1 MHCAKAPCVEV
12 CPVKASYYRDDG
24 IVMMDYD
31 RCIGCRYCEVACP
44 YEARSFNWKDFDGP
58 NPAVPEWGQPEIERR
73 PRGVVEKCSFCY
85 QRIDRGLSLGLQPGV
100 DADATPACCVVCP
113 TGARV
118 FGDLNDPEFAG
129 QPAPEQQRHL
139 PLARR
144 TWGQSRACT
153 TSRRSDQDGGVMF
166 KQLNIL
172 RSRIRISPWLIWL
185 AVLSSL
191 LVAAS
196 VGGLMV
202 FSRGLWLTNLTDRV
216 PWGLWITL
224 DLSSIALSAGAFSL
238 CAAVY
243 LIGLKRYE
251 PIARTATFVGLIGYT
266 MAMLSLLLDIGRPD
280 RFWHALVYW
289 NGHSLL
295 WEVTM
300 CVMLYLTVLIL
311 ESMPIFAHLDWLK
324 RRFPA
329 IAGKMSRV
337 HHYAPYL
344 AIAGLA
350 LSSLHQSS
358 LGGVYG
364 VLKAR
369 PIWYKPEMTVLFML
383 SAIIGGIALTLFASM
398 LSARLTARARTN
410 DLLIERVARFLAWA
424 LVGYLYF
431 RFWDVFAQHY
441 TYEPGRTEGMELL
454 TGGPLS
460 FNFWV
465 LEMLLG
471 SSGARVMLLNPR
483 TRQHPFWR
491 MAALALVVIGVIAY
505 RWDTNLSGLLV
516 VMPYIPGQLAVSYA
530 SYSPSL
536 IEIVTATGN
545 RCLRA
550 ARLFAR
556 SSLLGRRR
564 PSHSDRSS

>member
-1 MHCAKAPCVEV
+1 MVRQLKL
-12 CPVKASYYRDDG
+12 R
-24 IVMMDYD
+24 
-31 RCIGCRYCEVACP
+31 
-44 YEARSFNWKDFDGP
+44 
-58 NPAVPEWGQPEIERR
+58 
-73 PRGVVEKCSFCY
+73 
-85 QRIDRGLSLGLQPGV
+85 LSRFP
-100 DADATPACCVVCP
+100 
-113 TGARV
+113 
-118 FGDLNDPEFAG
+118 
-129 QPAPEQQRHL
+129 
-139 PLARR
+139 
-144 TWGQSRACT
+144 
-153 TSRRSDQDGGVMF
+153 
-166 KQLNIL
+166 
-172 RSRIRISPWLIWL
+172 ISPWLMWL
-185 AVLSSL
+185 GFLGLL
-191 LVAAS
+191 LVAALIAG
-196 VGGLMV
+196 VMV
-202 FSRGLWLTNLTDRV
+202 FWRGLSLTNLTDRV
-216 PWGLWITL
+216 PWGLWITI

-300 CVMLYLTVLIL
+300 CVMLYLAVLIL
-311 ESMPIFAHLDWLK
+311 ESMPIFARLDWLK
-324 RRFPA
+324 KRFPG
-329 IAGKMSRV
+329 IADRMSRV

-344 AIAGLA
+344 AVAGLA

-369 PIWYKPEMTVLFML
+369 PVWYKPEMTVLFML

-398 LSARLTARARTN
+398 LSARLTRRARIN
-410 DLLIERVARFLAWA
+410 DILIERVAHFVAWA

-441 TYEPGRTEGMELL
+441 TFEPGRTEGMALL

-471 SSGARVMLLNPR
+471 AAIPMVMLLTPY
-483 TRQHPFWR
+483 TRRHPFWR
-491 MAALALVVIGVIAY
+491 MLALGLVVIGVIAY

-516 VMPYIPGQLAVSYA
+516 VMPYLPGQQSIAYA
-530 SYSPSL
+530 SYVPSL
-536 IEIVTATGN
+536 VEVVAGLGVIAYGLLAFSLGVRYLNVVNHRLTIEERETAPAS
-545 RCLRA
+545 LRETVPA
-550 ARLFAR
+550 
-556 SSLLGRRR
+556 
-564 PSHSDRSS
+564 

>member
-1 MHCAKAPCVEV
+1 MLRHLKFQMPHL
-12 CPVKASYYRDDG
+12 
-24 IVMMDYD
+24 
-31 RCIGCRYCEVACP
+31 
-44 YEARSFNWKDFDGP
+44 
-58 NPAVPEWGQPEIERR
+58 
-73 PRGVVEKCSFCY
+73 
-85 QRIDRGLSLGLQPGV
+85 RISAWNLWLGFLGL
-100 DADATPACCVVCP
+100 
-113 TGARV
+113 
-118 FGDLNDPEFAG
+118 
-129 QPAPEQQRHL
+129 
-139 PLARR
+139 
-144 TWGQSRACT
+144 
-153 TSRRSDQDGGVMF
+153 
-166 KQLNIL
+166 
-172 RSRIRISPWLIWL
+172 
-185 AVLSSL
+185 L
-191 LVAAS
+191 LVAAL
-196 VGGLMV
+196 VAGLQV
-202 FSRGLWLTNLTDRV
+202 LVRGLWLTNLTDRV
-216 PWGLWITL
+216 PWGLWITI

-289 NGHSLL
+289 NGNSLL

-300 CVMLYLTVLIL
+300 CVMLYLAVLIL
-311 ESMPIFAHLDWLK
+311 ESMPIFAKMDWLK
-324 RRFPA
+324 SRFPS
-329 IAGKMSRV
+329 ITEKMSRV

-344 AIAGLA
+344 AIAGLV

-398 LSARLTARARTN
+398 LSARLTRRARIN
-410 DLLIERVARFLAWA
+410 DLLVERVAHFVAWA
-424 LVGYLYF
+424 LAGYLYF

-441 TYEPGRTEGMELL
+441 TYEPGRTEGLELL

-471 SSGARVMLLNPR
+471 ALVPAVMLLTPY
-483 TRQHPFWR
+483 TRRHPFWR
-491 MAALALVVIGVIAY
+491 MLALGLIVVGVVAY

-516 VMPYIPGQLAVSYA
+516 VMPYLPGQQTVAYTSYT
-530 SYSPSL
+530 PSL
-536 IEIVTATGN
+536 IEVIAGLGILAYGLLAFSLGVRYLKVVDHRLTSEERETA
-545 RCLRA
+545 A
-550 ARLFAR
+550 ATLPETVPA
-556 SSLLGRRR
+556 
-564 PSHSDRSS
+564 